1 MTSRKRIV
9 FLASHL
15 LSPSVASGGDIL
27 FCELAARIAKRRPEW
42 EIAVLA
48 PDFARAELAL
58 FFERV
63 VTFPTGRREG
73 RQGSPASVAL
83 TWRSRLKSATEILAS
98 LRPDLVHSTGDFF
111 VDVWPVAAAKRRV
124 DLKWSG
130 VVHHVNAP
138 PLRRQNDLAVAI
150 VSYALQ
156 RGSFRALRAAD
167 SISVLNHQVRSELE
181 RLHFDPRR
189 VHVVGAGIDVSRFAV
204 APASNRARRAV
215 WLNRLEPTKGLFD
228 LPEILHSLP
237 DDISIDVIGRAPEVH
252 IARLKRALEK
262 AGVVDRCVLHGF
274 LPEEQV
280 REVLARAGVFISCS
294 YEEGWGISI
303 AEALAMGLPCVAY
316 DLPSHREI
324 FGTAIQRVPIGD
336 TAAFAKKIEDAL
348 ESPDSDG
355 VRAARREAAGRFSLE
370 ECARRQEEIFA
381 SLIA

>member
-1 MTSRKRIV
+1 VTSRKRIV

-42 EIAVLA
+42 EIAVLG
-48 PDFARAELAL
+48 PDFARAAL
-58 FFERV
+58 EQFFERV
-63 VTFPTGRREG
+63 VTFPTGRGEG
-73 RQGSPASVAL
+73 RQGSPANVAL
-83 TWRSRLKSATEILAS
+83 TWRRRLKSTTEILGS

-111 VDVWPVAAAKRRV
+111 VDVWPVAAAKRRA

-138 PLRRQNDLAVAI
+138 PLRRQNDLAVAA

-156 RGSFRALRAAD
+156 RRSFRALRAAD

-181 RLHFDPRR
+181 RLHFSPHR
-189 VHVVGAGIDVSRFAV
+189 VHVVGAGIDVERFAL
-204 APASNRARRAV
+204 APAVNRTRRAV

-228 LPEILHSLP
+228 LPDILRSLP
-237 DDISIDVIGRAPEVH
+237 DDISIDVIGRGPDVH
-252 IARLKRALEK
+252 VARLKRALEK
-262 AGVVDRCVLHGF
+262 VGVADRCVLHGF
-274 LPEEQV
+274 LPDEQM
-280 REVLARAGVFISCS
+280 RAVLAGAGVFISCS

-324 FGTAIQRVPIGD
+324 FGSAIQLVPIGD
-336 TAAFAKKIEDAL
+336 TAAFAKKIEAAL
-348 ESPDSDG
+348 DSRDDDG
-355 VRAARREAAGRFSLE
+355 LRAGRREAAGRFSLE
-370 ECARRQEEIFA
+370 ECARRQEEILA
-381 SLIA
+381 SVIA